1 MLSLTI
7 KELNLHQNTK
17 VYYIYRKNSEKRFQ
31 NIKIIEKLETIVV
44 ILGNI
49 ETDHIVFLI

>member
-17 VYYIYRKNSEKRFQ
+17 VYYIYRKNSEKRF
-31 NIKIIEKLETIVV
+31 
-44 ILGNI
+44 
-49 ETDHIVFLI
+49 